1 MSVGGSGYME
11 GAHTP
16 YTPVLE
22 DLEYQAVPGWTLRS
36 GGFLAGSVFW
46 IVGCEQLGSRLI

>member
-1 MSVGGSGYME
+1 ME

-22 DLEYQAVPGWTLRS
+22 DLEYQAVPGWALRS